1 MAQIHEN
8 WRPALTVTSGMSA
21 AAARGGG
28 GRLTQAGE
36 FTGKDIVSCSYR
48 IGLIEGMIRS
58 YLKKEKSS

>member
-21 AAARGGG
+21 AAARGG

-48 IGLIEGMIRS
+48 IGLIEGLIRS